1 MYYLPKFYPAVHKKP
16 LGKRLNK
23 VHTPYIIRHILPQFY
38 FLVLFNGLEVLSTKI
53 TKRHHAPREKSFV
66 QKYLQLFNKIRQIL
80 TFERNIYP
88 FSIQI

>member
-1 MYYLPKFYPAVHKKP
+1 MA
-16 LGKRLNK
+16 KR
-23 VHTPYIIRHILPQFY
+23 RH
-38 FLVLFNGLEVLSTKI
+38 V
-53 TKRHHAPREKSFV
+53 PREKSFV